1 MSSIVTILPD
11 RQGIQCT
18 VGAQSRLS
26 FRVVNES
33 GRFRKVGAQILA
45 EPGQLTWLAIQGD
58 SERYLSQA
66 GETTFEVAVS
76 VPPGAE
82 PGRHRF
88 QLLVFDS
95 AEPGEWFDESS
106 AVALEVV
113 AQAVSP
119 PPPPPAAQV
128 MRRSWWVTSG
138 VSLAVAIGSLIA
150 MFAIAVMIAP
160 ERGTFLDEDDD
171 KFAVLF
177 ALAAVASAVI
187 AGITTRFAYSWWLVA
202 FGSAIASVSSMFGL
216 ALVVYDFIDAAHAS
230 RGIVVALV
238 SFTALLAGHLYLCR
252 RAGASRRG

>member
-33 GRFRKVGAQILA
+33 GRFRKVGAQILV
-45 EPGQLTWLAIQGD
+45 EPGQRTWLAIQGD
-58 SERYLSQA
+58 SERYLSQT

-95 AEPGEWFDESS
+95 AEPGEWFNESLV
-106 AVALEVV
+106 VALEVV

-138 VSLAVAIGSLIA
+138 VSLAVAIGSSIA
-150 MFAIAVMIAP
+150 MFPIAVMTASEVHIPGRRRIQICMCCLRLPRWRVLSSP
-160 ERGTFLDEDDD
+160 ESRPGLRIHGGWWR
-171 KFAVLF
+171 LGRPSLR
-177 ALAAVASAVI
+177 LARCSA
-187 AGITTRFAYSWWLVA
+187 
-202 FGSAIASVSSMFGL
+202 
-216 ALVVYDFIDAAHAS
+216 
-230 RGIVVALV
+230 
-238 SFTALLAGHLYLCR
+238 
-252 RAGASRRG
+252 